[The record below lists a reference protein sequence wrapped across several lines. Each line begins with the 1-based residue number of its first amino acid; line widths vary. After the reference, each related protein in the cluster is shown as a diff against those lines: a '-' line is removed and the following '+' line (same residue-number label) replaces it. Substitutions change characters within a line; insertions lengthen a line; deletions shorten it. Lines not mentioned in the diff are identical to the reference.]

1 MSLFYSPVLTKRT
14 KPKPMSK
21 TAYKKALR
29 DLKSLAK
36 DIRRTDSVLADAL
49 LVTVNA
55 FNKLDNV
62 EK

>member
-1 MSLFYSPVLTKRT
+1 MALFYTPVLTKRA

-29 DLKSLAK
+29 NLSALAK
-36 DIRRTDSVLADAL
+36 DIRRTDPVLADAL

-55 FNKLDNV
+55 FNKLDKL